1 MSNSELRDCAAYF
14 RKERGFDRC
23 FREMCRKWKSYGKPA
38 GNIRISA
45 ATEEEKRAIGCF
57 LGKKYWDEDIVFRF
71 ADFEKALQETRFRK
85 VSLEALLETYFGE
98 ALVTNQEMKA
108 LEEQKKMEFWNRIIS
123 WLEEKGKAE
132 VTEGAEGEGQE
143 RTEKPEGTAALAW
156 IQGMWSEKQYG
167 YATVMGLWKN
177 DESTAEAVVRNVCTG
192 YSTAVRAGEDGI
204 LLAVLAA
211 KVSGNP
217 HYFDRGQNAAA
228 LLLHLICFAE
238 GRELPGDAAGVYG
251 AYRNAGI
258 VTDEIASTVAFF
270 RLHMRKD
277 GAESGILEAFCAAA
291 EPGTLSLANLTG
303 AEAVWAEGKCA
314 YVVENE
320 MVFSYLVKCCGELP
334 VTLLCTSGQLS
345 YAAQRVIRMLCESGT
360 RIYYSGDMDPEGI
373 GIADRLWRKYPRNIH
388 IWRMGAG
395 DYPDALSEEE
405 IEEWRLKKLQSVEH
419 PTLRETAECVSQVGR
434 AAYQENI
441 LERLAQDILEC
452 TRSAFNSDLSDIQ

>member
-1 MSNSELRDCAAYF
+1 MSNSELRACAAYF
-14 RKERGFDRC
+14 RKDRGFDRC

-123 WLEEKGKAE
+123 WLEEKGE
-132 VTEGAEGEGQE
+132 TEGTA
-143 RTEKPEGTAALAW
+143 AALAW
-156 IQGMWSEKQYG
+156 IRSMTAEKQYG
-167 YATVMGLWKN
+167 YGIVMGLWKN
-177 DESTAEAVVRNVCTG
+177 SEHMAETMVHNVCRG
-192 YSTAVRAGEDGI
+192 YLLTVKAGEDGI
-204 LLAVLAA
+204 PLAVLAA

-228 LLLHLICFAE
+228 LLLHLLCFV
-238 GRELPGDAAGVYG
+238 GDRGIPGDAAGVYEV
-251 AYRNAGI
+251 YCNAGI
-258 VTDEIASTVAFF
+258 VTDEIASTVAFY
-270 RLHMRKD
+270 RLHMRKG
-277 GAESGILEAFCAAA
+277 GADSGILEAFCAAR
-291 EPGTLSLANLTG
+291 EPGILSLANLAG

-360 RIYYSGDMDPEGI
+360 SIYYSGDMDPEGI

-452 TRSAFNSDLSDIQ
+452 TRSVINSNLSDIQ